1 MSPNSQ
7 HLVYHSTNMLNCK
20 ATQKL
25 QRAINLPWHLL
36 NWRMLKSLHR
46 RAGHYWGMDICFR
59 DSFLSLQHSQENLC
73 PTSSLGARLNRS
85 KHLMSVD
92 TLELIPATLLSPLRA
107 CGFEFAT
114 PRQLL
119 LPESKSKEMSMQGS
133 NVVDE
138 NPQFVQVTS
147 DLRIPEN
154 TRCAMQQSPS
164 PIMSTK

>member
-85 KHLMSVD
+85 KHLMCAD
-92 TLELIPATLLSPLRA
+92 NLEFTPATFLSQLCSSRY
-107 CGFEFAT
+107 GFVT
-114 PRQLL
+114 PRKLL
-119 LPESKSKEMSMQGS
+119 YPASKTRGWEPIICVDDIGS
-133 NVVDE
+133 QD
-138 NPQFVQVTS
+138 
-147 DLRIPEN
+147 
-154 TRCAMQQSPS
+154 TRKHPVCNATVSITYYEQ
-164 PIMSTK
+164 KK